1 MAPARAATSG
11 QMTLDPMRAN
21 PQSTG
26 EPAKTEPRTLVAILR
41 LTAPLAGAAIAVV
54 AGFIAG
60 VRIQSAASDPVSYAV
75 GAGALLIAVW
85 AGTAFF
91 ATQRRTAATMRAME
105 ARIEELSDRNW
116 ELREAEERARS
127 LLAAQGDVIVRRDS
141 SGLITYANDAFC
153 ELAGKPREAL
163 VGSMIGLVILE
174 RGEVTVQAD
183 GTRVHDQKIACG
195 NGARWIAWREVAV
208 RGENITEVQSVG
220 RDVTSRVEV
229 EHTLGSARDQAETAN
244 RAKSRFLATVSHEIR
259 TPLNGMLGMANL
271 LLDTPLTPEQLTY
284 AKAAKT
290 SGETLLSLIEEIL
303 DFSKIEA
310 GKLDLEARP
319 FALAA
324 MIEEAVELMA
334 PRAQAKGIEIASYV
348 DERLPTQV
356 VGDVARLRQVLL
368 NLVGNAIKFTEK
380 GGVALIVEP
389 GGRNDEI
396 YFEVRDTGIGLKPED
411 RARIFLDFEQAD
423 GSSTRKFGGT
433 GLGLAISKRI
443 IERMDGRIAVTSSE
457 GAGST
462 FSFSLPLHPAQQAE
476 LSSFTTPDLKH
487 AAVMVVAATEIEA
500 SLVARRLGRWGAKT
514 CTAIDE
520 RIALA
525 LLPER
530 PWDALLVDYP
540 LASAI
545 TKGIDLAK
553 LGVTHRI
560 ALIRPTERHALPA
573 LKAAGFTGY
582 LVKPVRAASLA
593 ARLTS
598 DHAFEHSAAEVA
610 AEMVETSS
618 ANDEGLSILVAEDNE
633 INALLAR
640 ALLSRL
646 GHRPTIAT
654 NGEAAV
660 ESWLAARAAGSP
672 YDLVLMDLQM
682 PGADGLEAARR
693 IRAAESQAE
702 GRRTPMLALTANA
715 QTEDREAALAAGLD
729 GLLVKPLDRERL
741 REVLDATSR
750 GLTDP
755 LAA

>member
-1 MAPARAATSG
+1 MLLSL
-11 QMTLDPMRAN
+11 M
-21 PQSTG
+21 
-26 EPAKTEPRTLVAILR
+26 
-41 LTAPLAGAAIAVV
+41 APLAAAAIAAA

-60 VRIQSAASDPVSYAV
+60 VRIQNAASDPVSYAV
-75 GAGALLIAVW
+75 GAGALVIAIW
-85 AGTAFF
+85 AATAFF
-91 ATQRRTAATMRAME
+91 AIQRRTTATMRAME
-105 ARIEELSDRNW
+105 VRIEELADRNW

-127 LLAAQGDVIVRRDS
+127 LLEAQGDVIVRRDS

-163 VGSMIGLVILE
+163 VGSLIELVILE
-174 RGEVTVQAD
+174 RGEVTVQPDA
-183 GTRVHDQKIACG
+183 TRVHDQKIVCG
-195 NGARWIAWREVAV
+195 NSARWIAWREVAV
-208 RGENITEVQSVG
+208 RGENVTEVQSVG
-220 RDVTSRVEV
+220 RDVTSRVEA
-229 EHTLGSARDQAETAN
+229 EHTLGYARDQAETAN

-259 TPLNGMLGMANL
+259 TPLNGMLGMADL
-271 LLDTPLTPEQLTY
+271 LLDTPLAPEQLTY

-319 FALAA
+319 FPLAA
-324 MIEEAVELMA
+324 MVEEAVELMA
-334 PRAQAKGIEIASYV
+334 PRAQAKEIEIASYV

-380 GGVALIVEP
+380 GGVAVIVEP
-389 GGRNDEI
+389 GGHNNEI
-396 YFEVRDTGIGLKPED
+396 YFEVRDTGIGLNSAD

-443 IERMDGRIAVTSSE
+443 VERMDGRIAVMSSE
-457 GAGST
+457 GVGST
-462 FSFSLPLHPAQQAE
+462 FSFSVPLPPAPEVQDA
-476 LSSFTTPDLKH
+476 SFAAPDLKH
-487 AAVMVVAATEIEA
+487 TAVMVVAATEIEA

-530 PWDALLVDYP
+530 PWDALLVDHP

-545 TKGIDLAK
+545 AKSIDLAK
-553 LGVTHRI
+553 LGVARRI
-560 ALIRPTERHALPA
+560 ALIRPTERHELPV

-598 DHAFEHSAAEVA
+598 EDAFEHSPTEAA
-610 AEMVETSS
+610 AEMAETSS
-618 ANDEGLSILVAEDNE
+618 PNDKGLSILVAEDNE

-640 ALLSRL
+640 ALLTRL
-646 GHRPTIAT
+646 GHRPTIAAH
-654 NGEAAV
+654 GEAAV
-660 ESWLAARAAGSP
+660 ESWLAARAAGSA

-682 PGADGLEAARR
+682 PGVDGLEAARR
-693 IRAAESQAE
+693 IRAAEDQAD
-702 GRRTPMLALTANA
+702 GKRTPMLALTANA
-715 QTEDREAALAAGLD
+715 QTEDRNAVLAAGLD
-729 GLLVKPLDRERL
+729 DLLVKPLDRERL

-750 GLTDP
+750 ALIDP